1 MVRPEGK
8 DKRFIYCKGNPEDM
22 LERLRDREMRKNL
35 LEKIS
40 NFRQTKAEIL
50 IYGKKEMSKSEFES
64 Y

>member
-1 MVRPEGK
+1 
-8 DKRFIYCKGNPEDM
+8 M